1 MNRDI
6 QVLRNVARA
15 PQRVHGFSLIELMIA
30 MVLGLIV
37 SGAAVALFYS
47 NSRTYASTENLGRIQ
62 ENART
67 AFELMARD
75 VREAAGNSCGA
86 STQAANP
93 ASIVL
98 TDAANLWFSNATGGV
113 RGYATGE
120 AMPNLSIGTARGERV
135 AGTQGID
142 LVSTFGNPVTIQ
154 SHNRT
159 TAVFT
164 MNTAAHGFAVG
175 DIVMACDAQ
184 HGAIFQVRNVTGA
197 SIGHGSG
204 GTFPGNCTSALGGIG
219 PNCGANLYQYACE
232 RGGPAGVD
240 CATELW
246 TATLAELRASRWWIG
261 NDGNGGTSLWQT
273 VRTGTTETPMEIAD
287 GVTGMT
293 LTYLVRNA
301 TGYVDAAAVA
311 NWPDVVAVRI
321 ELDMAG
327 RDRPGADGAVIAR
340 AFDHTVT
347 IRNRAL

>member
-1 MNRDI
+1 MH
-6 QVLRNVARA
+6 A
-15 PQRVHGFSLIELMIA
+15 PRMVRGFSLIELMIA

-37 SGAAVALFYS
+37 SGAAEALFYS

-86 STQAANP
+86 ARDGANAP
-93 ASIVL
+93 AIVL
-98 TDAANLWFSNATGGV
+98 TNAAANWFSNTTGGV
-113 RGYATGE
+113 RGYAAGE
-120 AMPNLSIGTARGERV
+120 AMPGLAIGTARGQRV

-154 SHNRT
+154 SHNPA
-159 TAVFT
+159 TALFT

-175 DIVMACDAQ
+175 DIAMACDPQ
-184 HGAIFQVRNVTGA
+184 HGAIFQVRSVSGA
-197 SIGHGSG
+197 NIGHASG
-204 GTFPGNCTSALGGIG
+204 GTLPGNCTASLGGVG
-219 PNCGANLYQYACE
+219 PNCGAVSYRYGCRLGAFTGASCS
-232 RGGPAGVD
+232 
-240 CATELW
+240 TTLW
-246 TATLAELRASRWWIG
+246 TATLAEMRASRWWIG

-273 VRTGTTETPMEIAD
+273 VRTGTADTPMEIAD
-287 GVTGMT
+287 GVTGMN

-301 TGYVDAAAVA
+301 TAYVGAAAVPA
-311 NWPDVVAVRI
+311 ADWPNVVAVRI

-327 RDRPGADGAVIAR
+327 RESANSPQIAR